1 MTPSEPPD
9 VTPARPWLLRPRQG
23 VQPTTS
29 TELFFDLVFVFSIT
43 QLSHYLIEHPDWRGA
58 LRTALLLA
66 LVWFVW
72 IYTTWVTNWLQPD
85 QGPVRAM
92 LIGVTLGSLS
102 LSAAI
107 PQAFAGTGLLFAVVY
122 VSVQVGRTMFTLWA
136 TRGNPWLVSGF
147 QQSLPWIAG
156 TSVLM
161 VLGGLVGPVAREA
174 LWASVI
180 VIEVV
185 GLWIGYPL
193 PRRGRSRPE
202 RWMVEGG
209 HLADRCGAFVLIALG
224 ESILVTGGTL
234 TRHVDLV
241 TFGAFLLAFAGS
253 VALWWVYFARSAA
266 AATEVVARAGE
277 RTGAL
282 SRVAF
287 NYLHPVIVAGVI
299 VTSAG
304 DERLLR
310 EPGAPTTTVAA
321 LVVLGGPALF
331 LAGHAAYK
339 ALLWGRTPTSRITA
353 VVVLS
358 VLIPV
363 AVGLNVPVAVCAT
376 AALVVTVAVIVT
388 DQVAVRDGARRV
400 TQSRGPRS
408 PLR

>member
-1 MTPSEPPD
+1 MTPTEPPAA
-9 VTPARPWLLRPRQG
+9 TPARQWLLRPRQG

-122 VSVQVGRTMFTLWA
+122 VGVQVGRTMFALWA

-161 VLGGLVGPVAREA
+161 VLGGLVGPAAREA
-174 LWASVI
+174 LWAAVI

-193 PRRGRSRPE
+193 PGRGRSRPE

-266 AATEVVARAGE
+266 AATEVVAQAGE

-339 ALLWGRTPTSRITA
+339 ALLWGRLPTTRIIA
-353 VVVLS
+353 VLVLLAL
-358 VLIPV
+358 VPV
-363 AVGLNVPVAVCAT
+363 CVGLGVPVAVCA
-376 AALVVTVAVIVT
+376 ALAVAVTVAVIVT
-388 DQVAVRDGARRV
+388 DQFAVRDGGRRV
-400 TQSRGPRS
+400 AQSRGPRS

>member
-1 MTPSEPPD
+1 M
-9 VTPARPWLLRPRQG
+9 
-23 VQPTTS
+23 QPTTS

-43 QLSHYLIEHPDWRGA
+43 QLSHYLIEHPGWRGA

-72 IYTTWVTNWLQPD
+72 VYTTWMTNWLQPD

-107 PQAFAGTGLLFAVVY
+107 PQAFAETGLLFAVVY
-122 VSVQVGRTMFTLWA
+122 VSVQVGRTMFGLWA
-136 TRGNPWLVSGF
+136 TQGSPWLVAGF

-156 TSVLM
+156 TSVLV
-161 VLGGLVGPVAREA
+161 VLGGLVGGVAREV
-174 LWASVI
+174 LWAAVI

-193 PRRGRSRPE
+193 PKRGRSRPE

-234 TRHVDLV
+234 TQHVDLV
-241 TFGAFLLAFAGS
+241 TFGAFLVAFAGS

-266 AATEVVARAGE
+266 AATEVVAHAGE

-310 EPGAPTTTVAA
+310 EPGAPATTVAA
-321 LVVLGGPALF
+321 LFTLGGPALF

-339 ALLWGRTPTSRITA
+339 ALLWRTLPTSRISA
-353 VVVLS
+353 VVLLLA
-358 VLIPV
+358 LIPV
-363 AVGLNVPVAVCAT
+363 GVGLGASVAVCAT
-376 AALVVTVAVIVT
+376 AALAVTVAVIVA
-388 DQVAVRDGARRV
+388 DRSRAVRPRRRAAG
-400 TQSRGPRS
+400 SG
-408 PLR
+408 